1 MRKTL
6 LAIPAV
12 LLVFSLMVT
21 GCEQPVAK
29 ELSSEAIVSSVTI
42 AGVEARL
49 GAPSTTWNEAEGGI
63 IFIPDDKMEG
73 AEVSANAKSD
83 GIVYFASTP
92 SDMLVPNFVEST
104 LFSFEDSD
112 IFYVE
117 VFSANHDAYNI
128 YKIQVRAYSRLA
140 ALESLTING
149 LDAPFGYPGEAWDSQ
164 FGGQLYDTA
173 AQFYD
178 PDLPKTWNISITTT
192 PGSNAVVEFARA
204 PKGVEPTGFTTVPP
218 ASFDWGDY
226 LYVKVT
232 SEDGNLTYYFKTKI
246 LFSQE
251 ETIQWGQ
258 PDVTV
263 AGVIDPIW
271 NNTPGLKT
279 FDVSSVY
286 PVDSTAE
293 FIENPDTSAWAKV
306 LWDHNGIYVLME
318 VIDPDPCTLPAVTG
332 NQHLYDSVEIF
343 TNPNRPA
350 APARP
355 SGSYGTGG
363 GQYRIGSQGTKS
375 GSSSTFPGS
384 AWLTENGYMIQARVP
399 WANTADNGTRIGFDI
414 TVNVAHGNEPSRYGV
429 LAWNN
434 VISACYNNSSDY
446 GAVTFAGRQRNNAK
460 ILDLAIGGKTATLGT
475 PGANYANAVAGVVTI
490 GSSQSSN
497 PAIVVIKADN
507 FTTLRY
513 ANATD
518 NGSPNFSDAPTFTIG
533 SGDYVYIE
541 AKAQDNMTV
550 LVYKIQVLIMS
561 DDTALTAI
569 TIAGQSGT
577 LGTAA
582 ATFTG
587 ATVGDNQLIQV
598 ANATALNSVSVSAT
612 TRDSS
617 ATVKYGHS
625 ATNVEPVWATGGTLT
640 DVAQGGYIG
649 IQVTAPDGTIG
660 YYKYRIAYGSSSTTL
675 SSITVGGVSAASLG
689 TPGVLDPV
697 QYGAFTG
704 VPGTVTLTADQAGG
718 SEVIVAVTGPS
729 GATYRYDWGGAFYGS
744 NYSSGS
750 WNTTGAGLFAGGDLF
765 GGFVTVAPGVNNAL
779 IFVEVTSENGVA
791 STVYALS
798 CTVSN

>member
-49 GAPSTTWNEAEGGI
+49 GAPSTTWNEAEVGI
-63 IFIPDDKMEG
+63 IFIPDDKMED
-73 AEVSANAKSD
+73 AEVSATAKSD

-112 IFYVE
+112 IFYAE

-149 LDAPFGYPGEAWDSQ
+149 LDAPFGYPGEAWNSQ

-178 PDLPKTWNISITTT
+178 PDIPKTWDISITTT
-192 PGSNAVVEFARA
+192 PGSNAVVEFAKA

-218 ASFDWGDY
+218 ASFDGGDY

-279 FDVSSVY
+279 FDVSNVY

-343 TNPNRPA
+343 TNPARPA

-355 SGSYGTGG
+355 SGGYGTGG

-375 GSSSTFPGS
+375 GSSTTFPGS

-399 WANTADNGTRIGFDI
+399 WANTATNGRRIGFDI
-414 TVNVAHGNEPSRYGV
+414 TVNACHGNEPSRYGV

-446 GAVTFAGRQRNNAK
+446 GAVTFAGRQLNNAK
-460 ILDLAIGGKTATLGT
+460 LTALTIGGRTAMLGT
-475 PGANYANAVAGVVTI
+475 PSANYANAAAGAVTL
-490 GSSQSSN
+490 GSSQTGNLAVAATRSDSL
-497 PAIVVIKADN
+497 
-507 FTTLRY
+507 TTLEY
-513 ANATD
+513 
-518 NGSPNFSDAPTFTIG
+518 
-533 SGDYVYIE
+533 
-541 AKAQDNMTV
+541 AKASGSNSPVFAATASFTLAAGDFVYVKATAEDGSTV
-550 LVYKIQVLIMS
+550 LIYKVQVAVQS
-561 DDTALTAI
+561 DVVTLDAI
-569 TIAGQSGT
+569 TIASQT
-577 LGTAA
+577 PAAIGTAGT
-582 ATFTG
+582 TFTG
-587 ATVGDNQLIQV
+587 ATVTANQIIRV
-598 ANATALNSVSVSAT
+598 SNASALSSVVVSAT
-612 TRDSS
+612 PTDNL
-617 ATVKYGHS
+617 ATVRYGHS
-625 ATNVEPVWATGGTLT
+625 ATNVDPVWAASGTLT
-640 DVAQGGYIG
+640 NVAQGGYIG
-649 IQVTAPDGTIG
+649 VQITAVDGTVR
-660 YYKYRIAYGSSSTTL
+660 YYKYRITYGATETAL
-675 SSITVGGVSAASLG
+675 SAVTIEGVSATIGSSAATAAAVNAG
-689 TPGVLDPV
+689 MT
-697 QYGAFTG
+697 GAI
-704 VPGTVTLTADQAGG
+704 TLTSAQAAG
-718 SEVIVAVTGPS
+718 SATAPTVVNCTVPS
-729 GATYRYDWGGAFYGS
+729 GATVRYGTRTNDTGTPT
-744 NYSSGS
+744 NYNS
-750 WNTTGAGLFAGGDLF
+750 TGITANLTSTSRIVIEVTAADKVTIVYYAIR
-765 GGFVTVAPGVNNAL
+765 VTVQ
-779 IFVEVTSENGVA
+779 
-791 STVYALS
+791 
-798 CTVSN
+798 